1 MMGLLASLFGVLLEG
16 LASLSQ
22 NAEPGS
28 GDRGQQ
34 MDPDG

>member
-1 MMGLLASLFGVLLEG
+1 MIGLLASLFGVLLEG

-22 NAEPGS
+22 DAEPGP

-34 MDPDG
+34 MDPNG

>member
-1 MMGLLASLFGVLLEG
+1 MIGLLASLFGGLWEA

-22 NAEPGS
+22 ATEAGS